1 MALPNDLE
9 HADTSKVHQH
19 VMDSFE
25 EFEAS
30 FRRQHPYVW
39 ASSILGPILVTLA
52 ILAAIAITS
61 GFVMVQKVVS
71 AAFVTFVVFSRFVIL
86 GGEEAQGNDA
96 INFLTT
102 EQLFLML
109 TYMDLIMAVVVTFH
123 IGLMFKLPYLGNK
136 IGELVADGQFVLKC
150 YPSIRR
156 AAFFGLVLFVMIPL
170 AATGC
175 IGGAIFG
182 RLLGM
187 GRALT
192 LAALCLGSL
201 AGNTVMYVGASWI
214 NQLISKENPY
224 YWHIKIVGLVVL
236 VAVIMIIER
245 YYRALKKRVM
255 SSNAPE
261 NSKS

>member
-1 MALPNDLE
+1 M
-9 HADTSKVHQH
+9 
-19 VMDSFE
+19 
-25 EFEAS
+25 
-30 FRRQHPYVW
+30 
-39 ASSILGPILVTLA
+39 
-52 ILAAIAITS
+52 
-61 GFVMVQKVVS
+61 
-71 AAFVTFVVFSRFVIL
+71 
-86 GGEEAQGNDA
+86 
-96 INFLTT
+96 
-102 EQLFLML
+102 
-109 TYMDLIMAVVVTFH
+109 
-123 IGLMFKLPYLGNK
+123 
-136 IGELVADGQFVLKC
+136 
-150 YPSIRR
+150 
-156 AAFFGLVLFVMIPL
+156 FVMIPL

-224 YWHIKIVGLVVL
+224 YWHIKIVGLLVL

>member
-1 MALPNDLE
+1 MPLPNDLE
-9 HADTSKVHQH
+9 HAETSVVHKH
-19 VMDSFE
+19 VMNSFE
-25 EFEAS
+25 EFEVS
-30 FRRQHPYVW
+30 FRREHPVIW
-39 ASSILGPILVTLA
+39 LSSILGPILVTVA
-52 ILAAIAITS
+52 ILSVIALTS
-61 GFVMVQKVVS
+61 GLGMVQKVVS

-86 GGEEAQGNDA
+86 GGEEAQGNEA

-136 IGELVADGQFVLKC
+136 IGELVADGQFVLRC
-150 YPSIRR
+150 YPAIKRV
-156 AAFFGLVLFVMIPL
+156 AFLGLVLFVMIPL

-187 GRALT
+187 GRGLT

-224 YWHIKIVGLVVL
+224 YWEIKIGGLVFVI
-236 VAVIMIIER
+236 AVIVGVER
-245 YYRALKKRVM
+245 YYRVLKRRVM
-255 SSNAPE
+255 NAQSANQVAE
-261 NSKS
+261 